1 MLPFFKKISHPMK
14 FFLSILFSSHLQDHC
29 YQYYFP
35 QAQRDDPYHRSLR
48 FRNTYIIIII
58 IIIIIITL
66 TSKPY
71 NNKNTSNNTVLNSPN
86 GLFRIKF
93 TALDNKIN

>member
-58 IIIIIITL
+58 IIIIITL
-66 TSKPY
+66 NSKPY
-71 NNKNTSNNTVLNSPN
+71 NNKNTSNNTVLNSLN

-93 TALDNKIN
+93 ITLDNKIN